1 MSVKDFKAM
10 TTEEKSMW
18 FVKKWITFHLKGGA
32 R

>member
-10 TTEEKSMW
+10 TIEEKSMW
-18 FVKKWITFHLKGGA
+18 FVKKLITFHLKGGA